1 MSKANKSNKAI
12 KYRLYPNDEQKV
24 MFAKTFGCCRFVYNQ
39 LLALQKQRY
48 KDGESHLSKL
58 KSNEFATRTLKK
70 DYDFLKE
77 IDKFAKVGMVKA
89 VIHKLPKD
97 DWKLKSVTVSQD
109 SVGNYFASVLFEYEQ
124 EDIPSVSKSS
134 TNAIGLDYKS
144 DGLYMDSN
152 GNKAGVHKYYRES
165 HKKLA
170 KQQRRLSRKAG
181 SKKNETKSSNYF
193 KQMRKV
199 NRIYRKIAN
208 QRLDSLHK
216 KSTEIANQYDIVCVE
231 DLDMKAIGN
240 KGFGNGKATF
250 DNGYGMFLNMLD
262 YKLKERGK
270 YFVKVDKWYP
280 SSQICHCC
288 GSVKK
293 LDLKDRVY
301 TCDCGYTGDRDHNAA
316 INILTEGLR
325 ILQSL

>member
-1 MSKANKSNKAI
+1 
-12 KYRLYPNDEQKV
+12 
-24 MFAKTFGCCRFVYNQ
+24 
-39 LLALQKQRY
+39 
-48 KDGESHLSKL
+48 
-58 KSNEFATRTLKK
+58 
-70 DYDFLKE
+70 
-77 IDKFAKVGMVKA
+77 
-89 VIHKLPKD
+89 
-97 DWKLKSVTVSQD
+97 
-109 SVGNYFASVLFEYEQ
+109 
-124 EDIPSVSKSS
+124 
-134 TNAIGLDYKS
+134 
-144 DGLYMDSN
+144 MDSN

-250 DNGYGMFLNMLD
+250 DNSYGMFLNMLE

-293 LDLKDRVY
+293 FDLKDRVY